1 MRGSTKTPK
10 TDRARSVPISPELR
24 ALLADVRKSPREREG
39 AWSNPIYVFTTATG
53 VQWHEQNFERSWL
66 RLRRR
71 CIDDHSKALIRPLSF
86 HCARHTFA
94 SWALASVKSIV
105 WVQHAL
111 GHASPDTTLRT
122 YSHFIPK
129 DREDMGFL
137 RLVQES

>member
-1 MRGSTKTPK
+1 MRKAR
-10 TDRARSVPISPELR
+10 RA
-24 ALLADVRKSPREREG
+24 REG
-39 AWSNPIYVFTTATG
+39 AWSKPGHIFTTATG

-71 CIDDHSKALIRPLSF
+71 CVDDSGKALIRPLSY
-86 HCARHTFA
+86 HCTRHTFA
-94 SWALASVKSIV
+94 SWALESGKSIV

-137 RLVQES
+137 RWVQES